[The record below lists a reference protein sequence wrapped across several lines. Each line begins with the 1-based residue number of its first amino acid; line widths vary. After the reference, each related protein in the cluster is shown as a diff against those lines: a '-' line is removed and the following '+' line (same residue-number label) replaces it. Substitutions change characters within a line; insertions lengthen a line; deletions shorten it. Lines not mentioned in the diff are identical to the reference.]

1 MNCKEVSVLP
11 STSKPGRA
19 KITFYKVPPLERPVP
34 LAELP
39 VSGLDL
45 VSFGVDEYGDPAA
58 VAYGLSV
65 LAMGETG
72 SGKSKCFW
80 NQFADILRDGRPTEM
95 YVVNPKNTELA
106 VFKKKVGQRIGN
118 IRVMGYVTTTAQ
130 TVELFKTF
138 VAEMKE
144 RQQRLEEAGLRQ
156 LAIPTDDMPAR
167 FVVVDEMNELKDAY
181 KATDSPMVTAISQGR
196 TSLDW
201 VIASVQIAK
210 VAVLGEVRD
219 QFPLRI
225 CFRTATPEN
234 TKAGLTIGEIDGPA
248 CSRIPRSTPGVGWY
262 VREDGDLRKFRT
274 AHVTDGQLDDL
285 AEGKLPTGMLT
296 AARVKYEGPPC
307 FVYLAPERKSTKVGY
322 VGVAGGNALERHPV
336 ARRRAQ
342 HRKYDLTWCA
352 EHERVENFWTA
363 HLDDTRMTVY
373 KYPSR
378 SAALVAE
385 ERLIKELRPKWNI
398 VHNGANPLANVN
410 LAKRAGVRFRA
421 RDAGGQYI
429 ELGREAW
436 ALHQVKAG
444 YRHTGRV
451 EQVQAKRERF
461 YEAVTAGQ

>member
-1 MNCKEVSVLP
+1 
-11 STSKPGRA
+11 
-19 KITFYKVPPLERPVP
+19 
-34 LAELP
+34 
-39 VSGLDL
+39 
-45 VSFGVDEYGDPAA
+45 
-58 VAYGLSV
+58 
-65 LAMGETG
+65 
-72 SGKSKCFW
+72 
-80 NQFADILRDGRPTEM
+80 M

-138 VAEMKE
+138 VAEMKQ

-156 LAIPTDDMPAR
+156 LTVPTEDMPAR

-234 TKAGLTIGEIDGPA
+234 TKAGLTIGEVDGPA

-296 AARVKYEGPPC
+296 AAKVKYEGPPC
-307 FVYLAPERKSTKVGY
+307 FVYLAPERKSQKVGY
-322 VGVAGGNALERHPV
+322 VGIAGGNALERHPV

-378 SAALVAE
+378 SAALIAE

-398 VHNGANPLANVN
+398 VHKGAHGSRSAPVSSEALPRRSTDPAAGRRHRILRPRQRPDGRQV
-410 LAKRAGVRFRA
+410 LHPEADSDATRHLDRVPYRICGPGAVQAAADGTVRHQYPGRVVHPRLLVRRHGCRDGWQACSRAGDRTCRLPRISEPLPGASASPAGCRA
-421 RDAGGQYI
+421 LRP
-429 ELGREAW
+429 
-436 ALHQVKAG
+436 
-444 YRHTGRV
+444 
-451 EQVQAKRERF
+451 
-461 YEAVTAGQ
+461 